1 MARYSVV
8 RLNINGKDL
17 IGVENLRDVER
28 NALSTQNAIYIYR
41 GTKTQKIYILVRQL
55 ILRNVT
61 SSIIMEMKKSS
72 TQEALI
78 RS

>member
-61 SSIIMEMKKSS
+61 NSIIMEMKKSS

>member
-41 GTKTQKIYILVRQL
+41 GTKTQKIYIYWSDSSFYG
-55 ILRNVT
+55 T
-61 SSIIMEMKKSS
+61 S
-72 TQEALI
+72 QAAL
-78 RS
+78 